1 MKDVKQQLN
10 DYLEMTN
17 VEIVSEE
24 EMNQLIKGRMNMDPW
39 VLEEDNESWRLIL
52 DKDKVVESIVEEV
65 GKRR

>member
-17 VEIVSEE
+17 VKIISEE
-24 EMNQLIKGRMNMDPW
+24 EMNQLVKGRINMDPW
-39 VLEEDNESWRLIL
+39 VLEEDNESWKLIL

-65 GKRR
+65 GKRG

>member
-17 VEIVSEE
+17 VKIISEE
-24 EMNQLIKGRMNMDPW
+24 EMNQLVKGRINMDPW
-39 VLEEDNESWRLIL
+39 ILEEDNESWKLIL

-65 GKRR
+65 NKRG

>member
-24 EMNQLIKGRMNMDPW
+24 EMNQLIKGRINMDPW
-39 VLEEDNESWRLIL
+39 VLEEDNESWKLIL
-52 DKDKVVESIVEEV
+52 DKDKVVESIAEEV
-65 GKRR
+65 DKRR

>member
-17 VEIVSEE
+17 VEIISEE
-24 EMNQLIKGRMNMDPW
+24 EMNQLVKGRINMDPW
-39 VLEEDNESWRLIL
+39 VLEEDNESWKLIL

-65 GKRR
+65 DKRR

>member
-24 EMNQLIKGRMNMDPW
+24 EMNQLVKGRINMDPW
-39 VLEEDNESWRLIL
+39 ILEEDNESWKLIL

-65 GKRR
+65 NKRG

>member
-24 EMNQLIKGRMNMDPW
+24 EMNQLVKGRINMDPW
-39 VLEEDNESWRLIL
+39 VLEEDNESWKLIL

-65 GKRR
+65 DKRR

>member
-24 EMNQLIKGRMNMDPW
+24 EMNQLIKGRINMDPW
-39 VLEEDNESWRLIL
+39 VLEEDNESWKLIL

-65 GKRR
+65 DKRR

>member
-24 EMNQLIKGRMNMDPW
+24 EMNQLVKGRINMDPW
-39 VLEEDNESWRLIL
+39 VLEEDNESWKLIL
-52 DKDKVVESIVEEV
+52 DKDKVVENIIEEV
-65 GKRR
+65 DKRR

>member
-24 EMNQLIKGRMNMDPW
+24 EMNQLVKGRINMDPW
-39 VLEEDNESWRLIL
+39 VLEEDNESWKLIL
-52 DKDKVVESIVEEV
+52 DKDKVVENIIEEV
-65 GKRR
+65 SKRG

>member
-24 EMNQLIKGRMNMDPW
+24 EMNQLIKGRINMDPW

>member
-10 DYLEMTN
+10 DYLKMTN

-24 EMNQLIKGRMNMDPW
+24 EMNQLVKGRINMDPW
-39 VLEEDNESWRLIL
+39 VLEEDNESWKLIL

-65 GKRR
+65 NKRG